1 MSKPRAQT
9 TDRWIQR
16 ADGRSYRTGH
26 CRRRSP
32 RSARANRPG
41 KCFRFRWG
49 KCRRHIGED
58 QQMSG
63 AAVIITGLGLEIPGI
78 QDTANL
84 LDALKAPV
92 EASEFIPA
100 DKLGR
105 QGLRYK
111 DRATKLAL
119 CAAQTALT
127 NAGLPTSAATQITPE
142 TFGVVVSSNLGMWI
156 RCAACWTQF
165 TVRERIQ

>member
-1 MSKPRAQT
+1 
-9 TDRWIQR
+9 
-16 ADGRSYRTGH
+16 
-26 CRRRSP
+26 
-32 RSARANRPG
+32 
-41 KCFRFRWG
+41 
-49 KCRRHIGED
+49 
-58 QQMSG
+58 MSG

-119 CAAQTALT
+119 CAA
-127 NAGLPTSAATQITPE
+127 
-142 TFGVVVSSNLGMWI
+142 
-156 RCAACWTQF
+156 
-165 TVRERIQ
+165 